1 MSAPLPKATVRPS
14 VADQPNHSAIPKPTV
29 AVGANVMAGFFA
41 RLFRRRHPTRK
52 RSIRSAD
59 NQMMNPRA
67 GGLLGSSAGRHQH
80 QLLATTGG
88 TKDDGRTLLER
99 TGALGELNDQKP
111 DAPRYRTNSAR
122 NVVRD
127 ASRFFLSITPD
138 LHRVRAVTIGHG
150 VHTPTFKP
158 IRAGPGRS
166 RPGSGARGR
175 LAGYHP
181 CSM

>member
-29 AVGANVMAGFFA
+29 AVGANVMADFLRDCFGVA
-41 RLFRRRHPTRK
+41 RLRK

-88 TKDDGRTLLER
+88 LKMTDELCSNRNRPT
-99 TGALGELNDQKP
+99 GELNDQKP
-111 DAPRYRTNSAR
+111 MLLAIGRT
-122 NVVRD
+122 
-127 ASRFFLSITPD
+127 L
-138 LHRVRAVTIGHG
+138 LE
-150 VHTPTFKP
+150 
-158 IRAGPGRS
+158 
-166 RPGSGARGR
+166 
-175 LAGYHP
+175 
-181 CSM
+181 M